1 MSNYLKEARELA
13 EELVAEPDYE
23 PESAEELSDRILK
36 ELVVRHPKAD
46 PDKLSE
52 AAYLAV

>member
-1 MSNYLKEARELA
+1 VSAYLREAREIA
-13 EELVAEPDYE
+13 EEFASEPGYV
-23 PESAEELSDRILK
+23 PESAEELSDRIFK
-36 ELVVRHPKAD
+36 ELVGRHPKAD

>member
-1 MSNYLKEARELA
+1 VSNYLKEARELA
-13 EELVAEPDYE
+13 EEFVAEPDYE

>member
-1 MSNYLKEARELA
+1 MNYLKEARGIA
-13 EELVAEPDYE
+13 EEFAAEPDYA
-23 PESAEELSDRILK
+23 PEFAEELSDRVFK
-36 ELVVRHPKAD
+36 ELVVRHPKAN

>member
-1 MSNYLKEARELA
+1 MSAYLREAREIA
-13 EELVAEPDYE
+13 EEFASEPGYV
-23 PESAEELSDRILK
+23 PESAEELSDRIFK
-36 ELVVRHPKAD
+36 ELVGRHPKAD